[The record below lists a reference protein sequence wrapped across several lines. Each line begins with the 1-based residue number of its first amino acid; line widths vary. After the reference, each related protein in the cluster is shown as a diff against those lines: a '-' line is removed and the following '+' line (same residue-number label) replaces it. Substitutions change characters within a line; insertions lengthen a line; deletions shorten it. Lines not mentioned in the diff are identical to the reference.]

1 VTAEFVQLHIG
12 CTVCGL
18 VETTVCATVV
28 LVENVTFA
36 KLVRAAETNWP
47 VLAEDD
53 YCGMTATTDQQGT
66 ALECR

>member
-1 VTAEFVQLHIG
+1 VPYELRDHVA
-12 CTVCGL
+12 
-18 VETTVCATVV
+18 TVCATVV
-28 LVENVTFA
+28 LVVNATFA

-53 YCGMTATTDQQGT
+53 YCGTAATTDDQVT